1 MHPAEVGWIRAI
13 SVNVP
18 RQNFVEQTTRPATP
32 PRRRAVAPLLC
43 LLALLAGCTPPSP
56 ATSAM
61 RCPPGQGSPMLAFEL
76 FFGRS
81 IRGQAE
87 VSDSAWD
94 DFLTRMVTPNLPNG
108 YTVSDAIGAWRIPNS
123 SHRA

>member
-1 MHPAEVGWIRAI
+1 
-13 SVNVP
+13 
-18 RQNFVEQTTRPATP
+18 
-32 PRRRAVAPLLC
+32 
-43 LLALLAGCTPPSP
+43 
-56 ATSAM
+56 
-61 RCPPGQGSPMLAFEL
+61 MLAFEL

-108 YTVSDAIGAWRIPNS
+108 YTVSDAIGAWLNPANS